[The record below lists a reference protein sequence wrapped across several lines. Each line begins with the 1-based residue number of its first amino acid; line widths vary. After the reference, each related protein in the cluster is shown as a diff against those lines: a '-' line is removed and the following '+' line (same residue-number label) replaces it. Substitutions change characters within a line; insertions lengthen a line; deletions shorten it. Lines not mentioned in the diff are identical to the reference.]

1 MDKIYIRGGN
11 PLHGRVDIGGS
22 KNDSLAIMAAAL
34 LIPGKTV
41 LQNVPRNLDVH
52 TLIDIFRH
60 LGVQSSFLQNGGLEI
75 DATKVTNSTAPHDL
89 VRQMRASFNIL
100 GALLARCG
108 YASVAMPGGCDF
120 GARPVNF
127 HIKGLEQL
135 GCKLN
140 LEHGV
145 YTGEVKRFEGAI
157 IFLEFPS
164 AGTTQHLMIAA
175 CCGKGRTVI
184 ENCAMEPEVLNLAL
198 FLNACGAVI
207 EGAGSPTITIDGV
220 EELHPTEFAILPDR
234 LQASTYALA
243 AAITGGDVI
252 IANAIPSHCGPV
264 MAKLQETGAEVIPME
279 EGLRIRRTGKI
290 QPTDLKTMPHPGF
303 PTDIQQPF
311 ASLLSIADGV
321 SMITET
327 VYESRFQYTAEL
339 RKLGAVIRVEGRN
352 AKITGVKKL
361 SGAPVTCTD
370 LRGGAAMV
378 IAGLAA
384 EGETEIDGLEHLDR
398 GYEDLVSKLRGLG
411 AQVSRGSERAAVGGL
426 RVCSA

>member
-1 MDKIYIRGGN
+1 
-11 PLHGRVDIGGS
+11 
-22 KNDSLAIMAAAL
+22 
-34 LIPGKTV
+34 
-41 LQNVPRNLDVH
+41 
-52 TLIDIFRH
+52 
-60 LGVQSSFLQNGGLEI
+60 
-75 DATKVTNSTAPHDL
+75 
-89 VRQMRASFNIL
+89 
-100 GALLARCG
+100 
-108 YASVAMPGGCDF
+108 
-120 GARPVNF
+120 
-127 HIKGLEQL
+127 
-135 GCKLN
+135 
-140 LEHGV
+140 
-145 YTGEVKRFEGAI
+145 
-157 IFLEFPS
+157 
-164 AGTTQHLMIAA
+164 MIAA

-327 VYESRFQYTAEL
+327 VYESRFRYTTEL
-339 RKLGAVIRVEGRN
+339 EKLGADIRVEGRN